1 MSPSGTATVGRR
13 ATSAEAIL
21 DAAGEELLASG
32 LRRTS
37 MEAIAERAGLARQTL
52 YLHFSNKEEV
62 FTETVARLH
71 EGYLSRAEAAA
82 TGDAPAARA
91 LRDAIQA
98 KVDTYSS
105 VVFSPH
111 GEELMDAQNRLCGEI
126 VERSQRRYNAAL
138 QAIIAAADARG
149 EIALEDHGLSAGAA
163 TELLYDW
170 IAGIMRAD
178 RRLSERSYARRV
190 EDAAETFVRGLAR

>member
-1 MSPSGTATVGRR
+1 VSPGATATAGRR
-13 ATSAEAIL
+13 STSAATIL
-21 DAAGEELLASG
+21 EAAGEEFLLTG
-32 LRRTS
+32 FRRTS

-52 YLHFSNKEEV
+52 YLHFSSKEEV

-71 EGYLSRAEAAA
+71 ESYLARAEVAAA
-82 TGDAPAARA
+82 GDEPAARA

-111 GEELMDAQNRLCGEI
+111 GEELMDAQSRLCGEI

-149 EIALEDHGLSAGAA
+149 EIALEDHGLSAGGAA
-163 TELLYDW
+163 ELLYDW
-170 IAGIMRAD
+170 VAGIMRPT
-178 RRLSERSYARRV
+178 RRLSERAYARRV
-190 EDAAETFVRGLAR
+190 EDVAETFVRGVAR